1 MAKKNSTKRPDK
13 IIPMSNKWIQEADLK
28 TGAFTAQ
35 AKKAGMSVQA
45 FARHVLKKGSKYN
58 ETTKRRA
65 RLAQTFKKMSKD
77 R

>member
-35 AKKAGMSVQA
+35 AKKAGVPMLVSRGFRPFYSGIPFNIRYV
-45 FARHVLKKGSKYN
+45 
-58 ETTKRRA
+58 E
-65 RLAQTFKKMSKD
+65 RLLRGRDA
-77 R
+77 